1 MQIPSHRLT
10 QLRPELDYYIHLQSD
25 STGQGPAAAV
35 QREARRPIKSLEN
48 TTYDIKL
55 KETMFCLSE
64 GEREGKM
71 P

>member
-10 QLRPELDYYIHLQSD
+10 QLRPELDYYIHRQSD
-25 STGQGPAAAV
+25 TTGQGPAAGV
-35 QREARRPIKSLEN
+35 QREARRPTKSLEN